1 MPHPGPDLDIGLDM
15 TLTVMWAFRD
25 AVKGLHGETLHG
37 SVLRIEISA
46 NNKNKLGP
54 RGGYRERKELSY
66 EGRASARYMLDARP
80 ARLVRLANNL
90 C

>member
-1 MPHPGPDLDIGLDM
+1 MK
-15 TLTVMWAFRD
+15 A
-25 AVKGLHGETLHG
+25 LHGTTLHG

-66 EGRASARYMLDARP
+66 DGRSSARFVREIDRTYTMGSETVACDGNGGPSELEGISVP
-80 ARLVRLANNL
+80 CLFRLCLRR
-90 C
+90 

>member
-1 MPHPGPDLDIGLDM
+1 MYLPTGVCHIKYAVLRFLF
-15 TLTVMWAFRD
+15 LAFFRD
-25 AVKGLHGETLHG
+25 AVKGLHGTTLHG

-66 EGRASARYMLDARP
+66 DGRASIRCALRG
-80 ARLVRLANNL
+80 LV
-90 C
+90 

>member
-1 MPHPGPDLDIGLDM
+1 MLIDVD
-15 TLTVMWAFRD
+15 RD
-25 AVKGLHGETLHG
+25 AVKGLHGTTLHG

-66 EGRASARYMLDARP
+66 DGRASTRCL
-80 ARLVRLANNL
+80 LAK
-90 C
+90 